1 MPTSGLHGFFSRA
14 SRLGLPLS
22 VVSGVE
28 DDMRTTLRVLE
39 TLVVVGLM
47 VNAAAA
53 QEPKVAIV
61 AFDATPGGWTV
72 PPPRIGET
80 VAELML
86 DQLIAA
92 GSYQIVDG
100 QWLEP
105 AGQGSRD
112 ETAMARLMANARAAG
127 VEFVLLGSITR
138 FSTER
143 RHRGFGAAAFF
154 VPLLGAARREKQEMV
169 VSVMARIV
177 EVRTGRVVASATG
190 DGASSRTNRGG
201 GGIAPFSRG
210 GAGGFS
216 SGSSAPREALLG
228 EAIRSAVGQAAARL
242 LNRAP
247 SLSAYVSPVDAEEQ
261 VSRDAPGTPPLAADA
276 LAPECPPEICVG

>member
-1 MPTSGLHGFFSRA
+1 
-14 SRLGLPLS
+14 
-22 VVSGVE
+22 
-28 DDMRTTLRVLE
+28 MRTTLRVLA

-47 VNAAAA
+47 VSAAAA

-61 AFDATPGGWTV
+61 AFDAAPGGWTV

-112 ETAMARLMANARAAG
+112 EEAMARLMGNARAAG

-138 FSTER
+138 FSTEK
-143 RHRGFGAAAFF
+143 RHRSFGAAAFF
-154 VPLLGAARREKQEMV
+154 IPLLGGARREKQEMV

-190 DGASSRTNRGG
+190 DGTSSRTSRGG
-201 GGIAPFSRG
+201 GGMAPFSRG

-216 SGSSAPREALLG
+216 SGSSAAREALLG
-228 EAIRSAVGQAAARL
+228 EAIRSAVGQVATRL
-242 LNRAP
+242 MTRAP
-247 SLSAYVSPVDAEEQ
+247 SLAAHVSPVDAEGQ
-261 VSRDAPGTPPLAADA
+261 VSREAPGTPPRVTSAA
-276 LAPECPPEICVG
+276 APECPPDICVG

>member
-1 MPTSGLHGFFSRA
+1 VLAAIVVTGL
-14 SRLGLPLS
+14 L
-22 VVSGVE
+22 
-28 DDMRTTLRVLE
+28 
-39 TLVVVGLM
+39 

-53 QEPKVAIV
+53 QEPKVAVV

-80 VAELML
+80 AAELL
-86 DQLIAA
+86 VDRLIAA

-112 ETAMARLMANARAAG
+112 EQAMARLMDNARHAG

-138 FSTER
+138 FSTEK
-143 RHRGFGAAAFF
+143 RHRSFGAAAF
-154 VPLLGAARREKQEMV
+154 VIPLLGMARREKQEMV
-169 VSVMARIV
+169 VSMMARIV
-177 EVRTGRVVASATG
+177 EVRTGRVVASAAG
-190 DGASSRTNRGG
+190 DGMSSRTNRGG

-216 SGSSAPREALLG
+216 SGSSAAREALLG
-228 EAIRSAVGQAAARL
+228 EAIRSAVEQVATRL
-242 LNRAP
+242 MTRAP
-247 SLSAYVSPVDAEEQ
+247 SLAAHRSSSDGDRGVSH
-261 VSRDAPGTPPLAADA
+261 DAPAKLPVVAAAGT
-276 LAPECPPEICVG
+276 PECPPEVCVG

>member
-1 MPTSGLHGFFSRA
+1 
-14 SRLGLPLS
+14 
-22 VVSGVE
+22 
-28 DDMRTTLRVLE
+28 MRTTLRTRVAI
-39 TLVVVGLM
+39 VVTGLLM
-47 VNAAAA
+47 ATIAAA
-53 QEPKVAIV
+53 QEPRVAV
-61 AFDATPGGWTV
+61 VTFDTAAGGWTV

-86 DQLIAA
+86 DKLIAD

-112 ETAMARLMANARAAG
+112 EEAMTRLMASARHAG
-127 VEFVLLGSITR
+127 VEFVILGSITR
-138 FSTER
+138 FSTEK

-154 VPLLGAARREKQEMV
+154 IPLLGAARRERQEMV

-177 EVRTGRVVASATG
+177 EVRTGRVVASASG
-190 DGASSRTNRGG
+190 DGTSSRTSRGG

-216 SGSSAPREALLG
+216 FGSSGSREALLG
-228 EAIRSAVGQAAARL
+228 EALRSAVGQVAAGL
-242 LNRAP
+242 LARAP
-247 SLSAYVSPVDAEEQ
+247 SLAVHTSSPAAE
-261 VSRDAPGTPPLAADA
+261 RDASRETPGKLPAVANVSVHQ
-276 LAPECPPEICVG
+276 CPPDVCLG